1 MPKEHKSWFDLIVYV
16 FSFLF
21 SRRKEKEEKEKERLK
36 EVYKDLNN
44 EYNRIDSN
52 KEKQQND
59 IKTLDDV
66 KDRLNHRF

>member
-1 MPKEHKSWFDLIVYV
+1 MPKEHKSWFDLIKYV
-16 FSFLF
+16 LSFLF

-59 IKTLDDV
+59 TKTLDDV